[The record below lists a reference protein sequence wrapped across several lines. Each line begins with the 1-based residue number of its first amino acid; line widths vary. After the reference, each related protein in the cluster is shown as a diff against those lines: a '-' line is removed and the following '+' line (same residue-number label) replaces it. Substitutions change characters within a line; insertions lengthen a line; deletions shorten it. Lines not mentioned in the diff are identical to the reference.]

1 MTPSPS
7 PDHQDQW
14 IAQAMGQAGESDA
27 QRIRAV
33 TELGNLLGNTRG
45 SLAHPK
51 GLICLIALV
60 QEDAS
65 SRIVT
70 HAIGVLGRLQ
80 ALSAVMTLIDAALGL
95 NLRVYEGE
103 QGTAFL
109 QTDDALRLRCA
120 AVAALGKMQDERA
133 VIPLM
138 SILNDQALN
147 YRLRMAAA
155 ESLGRAGNP
164 HALNSLMDILQDDRE
179 SSVYLRE
186 STAKAL
192 GMLGDI
198 RAIDSL
204 LNLLEAKRGVR
215 DKFIFLKEQ
224 AIEALGRLASRAG
237 DRRRVTDSLVR
248 SLRDSAASIRLA
260 AVEAL
265 ADTDDPHFLSPVAE
279 LLFDSDEEVSLAA
292 VAAVFRLGGEAAIRQ
307 WIEADNLPS
316 FVRDEMET
324 YIP

>member
-1 MTPSPS
+1 MASSSPEQ
-7 PDHQDQW
+7 QDQL

-27 QRIRAV
+27 QRIRSI

-45 SLAHPK
+45 SLTSPK
-51 GLICLIALV
+51 GLMCLIDLV
-60 QEDAS
+60 QREEKP
-65 SRIVT
+65 RIVT
-70 HAIGVLGRLQ
+70 HAIGALGRLQ
-80 ALSAVMTLIDAALGL
+80 ALSAVMILIDAALGL
-95 NLRVYEGE
+95 NLRVYEGDA
-103 QGTAFL
+103 GAAFL
-109 QTDDALRLRCA
+109 QTDEALRLRCA
-120 AVAALGKMQDERA
+120 AVQALGKIQDERA

-138 SILNDQALN
+138 SILNDRALN
-147 YRLRMAAA
+147 YRLRMSAA

-204 LNLLEAKRGVR
+204 LDLLEAKRGVR

-224 AIEALGRLASRAG
+224 AIEALGRLSRRSG
-237 DRRRVTDSLVR
+237 DKRRVTDSLVR

-265 ADTDDPHFLSPVAE
+265 ADTDDPRFVPNVGE
-279 LLFDSDEEVSLAA
+279 LLRDSDEEVALAA
-292 VAAVFRLGGEAAIRQ
+292 VSAVFRLGGEAAIRE
-307 WIEADNLPS
+307 WIESDNLPQY
-316 FVRDEMET
+316 VRDEMET